1 MKEKLTTKQEETLKY
16 IKKFIAKKGYSP
28 SVREICEG
36 LGLNSP
42 ATVFVHLKKLREK
55 GYVTQTNSKFRTLEV
70 LVDNE
75 YIKSNED
82 VVSVPLLGKITAGN
96 PIEAIERPDEYI
108 SLPAYMIPKGEEIF
122 TLNVSGDS
130 MINAGIFDED
140 IVILKR
146 KKTAN
151 NGEIVAALNDEGEVT
166 LKRFYKEKD
175 YIRLQPENDLM
186 NPIILNNCSILGIA
200 VGLYRKLK

>member
-130 MINAGIFDED
+130 MINAGIFDGD

-146 KKTAN
+146 RKTAN

-186 NPIILNNCSILGIA
+186 NPIILNNCSVLGIA

>member
-16 IKKFIAKKGYSP
+16 IKKFIAKNGYSP
-28 SVREICEG
+28 SVREICSG

-42 ATVFVHLKKLREK
+42 ATVFVHLKKLQEK
-55 GYVTQTNSKFRTLEV
+55 GYVSQTNSKFRTLEV
-70 LVDNE
+70 LVENE
-75 YIKSNED
+75 YKKNNDD
-82 VVSVPLLGKITAGN
+82 VISVPLLGKITAGN

-108 SLPAYMIPKGEEIF
+108 SLPTYMIPKGEEIF

-130 MINAGIFDED
+130 MINAGIFDGD

-146 KKTAN
+146 RKVAN

-166 LKRFYKEKD
+166 LKKFYKEKD
-175 YIRLQPENDLM
+175 YIRLQPENDTM
-186 NPIILNNCSILGIA
+186 NPIILKNCTILGIA
-200 VGLYRKLK
+200 IGLYRKL

>member
-130 MINAGIFDED
+130 MINAGIFDGD

-146 KKTAN
+146 RKTAN